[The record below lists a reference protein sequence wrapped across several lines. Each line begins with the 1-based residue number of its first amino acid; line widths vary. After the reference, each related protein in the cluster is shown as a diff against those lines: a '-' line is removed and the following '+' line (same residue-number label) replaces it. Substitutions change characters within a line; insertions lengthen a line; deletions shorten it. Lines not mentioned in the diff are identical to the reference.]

1 MKKIIIGIT
10 LLLLLYLPNVKAST
24 GITGYTCLNGENT
37 QACTEVIKGTE
48 LIGNNNE
55 RFIVMKVVDD
65 TAYLMTKYLLIDDEV
80 NGGYKQ
86 ASSATTGKTVAYGS
100 SATVNIG
107 GYNSK
112 PTSGDLAL
120 SYINSINTVSAP
132 ATAVNNPTTTG
143 KNGIPSLTLMCEYS
157 GTCGTVSNEGLYTA
171 PYTTVQTYS
180 GLTGNI
186 LLGDTSTA
194 PYGYWTSSAS
204 DDYHD
209 VWNVGANVSDF
220 YSDYYWDEGDY
231 GVRPV
236 FTISSSSISGM
247 NVPATGIDT
256 VSSLVISTLGI
267 IAIAGMVIYSKKNN
281 LIRA

>member
-100 SATVNIG
+100 STTVNIG

-157 GTCGTVSNEGLYTA
+157 GTCGTVSNEGLYTD
-171 PYTTVQTYS
+171 PYTTVQTDS

-194 PYGYWTSSAS
+194 PHGYWTSSAGGG
-204 DDYHD
+204 DYLWFVRAYGHFD
-209 VWNVGANVSDF
+209 NS
-220 YSDYYWDEGDY
+220 YYDNEVYY

-236 FTISSSSISGM
+236 FTISTSSIDISA
-247 NVPATGIDT
+247 PATGIDMN
-256 VSSLVISTLGI
+256 SSLMISIFGI
-267 IAIAGMVIYSKKNN
+267 ALIVTMVIYNKKNN
-281 LIRA
+281 LIRG

>member
-157 GTCGTVSNEGLYTA
+157 GTCGTVSNEGLYTD
-171 PYTTVQTYS
+171 PYTTVQTGS

-194 PYGYWTSSAS
+194 PYGYWTSSANGS
-204 DDYHD
+204 VRLWFVYAGGYFGNNFYDYAD
-209 VWNVGANVSDF
+209 
-220 YSDYYWDEGDY
+220 YS

-236 FTISSSSISGM
+236 FTISTSSIDISA
-247 NVPATGIDT
+247 PATGIDMN
-256 VSSLVISTLGI
+256 SSLMISIFGI
-267 IAIAGMVIYSKKNN
+267 ALIVTMVIYNKKNN
-281 LIRA
+281 LIRG